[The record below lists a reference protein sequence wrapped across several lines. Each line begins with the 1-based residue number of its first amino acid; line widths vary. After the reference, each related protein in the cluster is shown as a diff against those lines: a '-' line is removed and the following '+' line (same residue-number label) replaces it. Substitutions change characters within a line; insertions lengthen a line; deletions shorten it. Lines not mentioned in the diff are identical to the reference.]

1 MPEKNVFAGRYLER
15 EGHLRADPAWLESAL
30 ADPRSRV
37 LPVWNSLNLVAG
49 GESAA
54 SPSGA
59 ADDAMLR
66 AVLLGRRDGTN
77 LFAYEVESDQPPA
90 IPEGTRFAE
99 LRTVAALMPEDQA
112 GLLGYARAMV
122 NWRRTHRHCGQCG
135 ALTVPAKA

>member
-1 MPEKNVFAGRYLER
+1 MPEKNVFAGPYLER
-15 EGHLRADPAWLESAL
+15 AGHLRADPAWLESAL

-66 AVLLGRRDGTN
+66 AALLGIDEIAPQGHPDLVFLGRRDGTD
-77 LFAYEVESDQPPA
+77 LFAHEVESDEPPA
-90 IPEGTRFAE
+90 IPGGTRSNIYKR
-99 LRTVAALMPEDQA
+99 LR
-112 GLLGYARAMV
+112 
-122 NWRRTHRHCGQCG
+122 NKS
-135 ALTVPAKA
+135 LTS